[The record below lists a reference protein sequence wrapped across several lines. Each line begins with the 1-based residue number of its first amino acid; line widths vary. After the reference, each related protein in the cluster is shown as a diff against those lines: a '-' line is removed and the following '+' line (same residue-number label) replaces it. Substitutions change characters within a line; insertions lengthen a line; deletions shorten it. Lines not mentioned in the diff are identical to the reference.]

1 MAEPDPEIIS
11 FVCII
16 GIQLLG
22 ALVDRL
28 LSADLLSAEKSPCL
42 FYITSMYSV
51 KIISMGT
58 MPHH

>member
-28 LSADLLSAEKSPCL
+28 LSADLLSAEKSP
-42 FYITSMYSV
+42 
-51 KIISMGT
+51 
-58 MPHH
+58 